1 MAEVKWIKLNVA
13 MFDDDKIRIIET
25 MPEADSILVIWVK
38 LLTLAGKKNMNGYIF
53 LTENIPYTDEMLAG
67 LFNRPLT
74 TVRLALE
81 TFNRFNMINYNES
94 NHLHITN
101 WDKHQN
107 IEGLDK
113 IREQTRRRVADYRE
127 RQKELPE
134 PEPTEC
140 NVTGNATVTQGN
152 ATEIDIEED
161 KEIDNISLSEKPK
174 DKKSSPKKAERVF
187 VKGDLEFTIAVYI
200 LNKIRE
206 INPGFKKPNIQTWCK
221 DVDAILRIDE
231 RDQAELKE
239 VIDWIY
245 DDDFWNDKILSPS
258 KLRKQYDS
266 VNTKRLAEELKGP
279 KQRQIHYFVD
289 DKPAPQRERHLPTPE
304 DLGH

>member
-134 PEPTEC
+134 PEQADC
-140 NVTGNATVTQGN
+140 NVTGNATETQGN
-152 ATEIDIEED
+152 ATEIDKEED
-161 KEIDNISLSEKPK
+161 KEKDNISLSEKPK
-174 DKKSSPKKAERVF
+174 EKKSSSKKEARVF
-187 VKGDLEFTIAVYI
+187 VKGDLEMTIAGYI
-200 LNKIRE
+200 YTKIKE
-206 INPGFKKPNIQTWCK
+206 INPNFKDPKNFQKWCK
-221 DVDAILRIDE
+221 DVDGILRIDK
-231 RDQAELKE
+231 RDSKEVKE

-245 DDDFWNDKILSPS
+245 NDIFWQGVILSPDN
-258 KLRKQYDS
+258 LRDKYD
-266 VNTKRLAEELKGP
+266 KIRMKMIAEES
-279 KQRQIHYFVD
+279 QR
-289 DKPAPQRERHLPTPE
+289 ARQRERNLVTGN
-304 DLGH
+304 DLGIPT